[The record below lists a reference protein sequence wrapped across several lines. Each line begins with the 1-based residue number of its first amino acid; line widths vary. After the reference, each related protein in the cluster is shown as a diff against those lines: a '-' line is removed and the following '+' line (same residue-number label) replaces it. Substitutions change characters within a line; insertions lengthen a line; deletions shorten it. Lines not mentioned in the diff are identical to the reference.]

1 MTTDNETNKSA
12 IIAGMAPGFGEALV
26 RALAEKGFSVAGLSR
41 TKTVDLSDLDG
52 SYTHFECDLTDPA
65 RVEETIEAVSQEH
78 GAPTVLIYNAMQLI
92 PKPFLELT
100 PEDFQSSWMATC
112 FGAMISARA
121 VIPGM
126 LAAGQGTII
135 FTGATAALKGN
146 PRFAAFASAKFALR
160 GLAQSLAREFG
171 PQGVHVVHSVLDGII
186 WGPQAQERFNV
197 KRENCLDATAIANS
211 YIHLIKQ
218 SPEAWTHEF
227 DMRPF
232 NERF

>member
-100 PEDFQSSWMATC
+100 PEDF
-112 FGAMISARA
+112 
-121 VIPGM
+121 
-126 LAAGQGTII
+126 
-135 FTGATAALKGN
+135 
-146 PRFAAFASAKFALR
+146 
-160 GLAQSLAREFG
+160 
-171 PQGVHVVHSVLDGII
+171 
-186 WGPQAQERFNV
+186 
-197 KRENCLDATAIANS
+197 
-211 YIHLIKQ
+211 
-218 SPEAWTHEF
+218 
-227 DMRPF
+227 
-232 NERF
+232 